1 MKRERNLYTSLDQLP
16 LSLSAED
23 IAATLNISR
32 ANAYMLVHRA
42 DFPTIRI
49 GKRIIVPRDRFFD
62 WLGQQQGVC
71 AQSDPLPRS

>member
-1 MKRERNLYTSLDQLP
+1 MKRERNGYTSLDQLP

-49 GKRIIVPRDRFFD
+49 GKRMVVHRDKLID
-62 WLGQQQGVC
+62 WMNARVYV
-71 AQSDPLPRS
+71 